1 MGTRNISMRWTVG
14 ATLVTGLVATF
25 VFNSYWSG
33 VFAQGAIFALAALGL
48 TVLTG
53 MTGYVSV
60 GHSALMGVGAYFCAR
75 VTTEFGWP
83 FEVVLVAV
91 VLVSIVA
98 GLLFAYPI
106 LGLSGHTI
114 ALASLALG
122 QIGYL
127 FMLNVIPVTRGPM
140 GIGGIS
146 PPEFLIL
153 GGRSLDF
160 RGSMTAIAFGV
171 LVIGLLIVYLLQRG
185 QIALNLRAIREDRL
199 AADAFGVHTTPY
211 IAIAFIV
218 SSVMAGLA
226 GMMFAYQQAYVS
238 PDSFLILF
246 SFLLLTM
253 VLAGGIVSPLG
264 AVVGGILLIA
274 LPELLREYSE
284 YRELVYGVV
293 LILVI
298 KFLPSGITSLKRR
311 FQPKEP
317 SVEKELVSAA
327 RGDS

>member
-1 MGTRNISMRWTVG
+1 
-14 ATLVTGLVATF
+14 
-25 VFNSYWSG
+25 
-33 VFAQGAIFALAALGL
+33 
-48 TVLTG
+48 
-53 MTGYVSV
+53 
-60 GHSALMGVGAYFCAR
+60 
-75 VTTEFGWP
+75 
-83 FEVVLVAV
+83 
-91 VLVSIVA
+91 
-98 GLLFAYPI
+98 
-106 LGLSGHTI
+106 
-114 ALASLALG
+114 LALG

-160 RGSMTAIAFGV
+160 RGSMTAIAFAV
-171 LVIGLLIVYLLQRG
+171 LVIGLLIVHLLQRG

-211 IAIAFIV
+211 VAIAFIV
-218 SSVMAGLA
+218 SSVMAGMA
-226 GMMFAYQQAYVS
+226 GMMFAYQQSYVS

-264 AVVGGILLIA
+264 AVVGGVLLIA

-284 YRELVYGVV
+284 YRELVYGLV

-298 KFLPSGITSLKRR
+298 KFLPSGITSIRR
-311 FQPKEP
+311 RLRPKAP
-317 SVEKELVSAA
+317 SVEKTLVAAA
-327 RGDS
+327 RGES